1 MIFTTPDFKRAAL
14 ASLMIMTAATTFTAC
29 SNDTDDE
36 VTNNATEIR
45 LRSAVVEGSVADWT
59 RTRAENQIYLE
70 SGKTINVTINRQD
83 DDTQLYQQELTAGS
97 NGVMSGKTS
106 MYFPIDGTNVNIYA
120 YVGGNFSITE
130 VEAGDKKT
138 TPVKDDVVINLSTNK
153 DQSTTDKTEASDFLY
168 GENLNVERTSD
179 HVSVQMAHMFSRV
192 ILKVTAN
199 STINSANTSLNN
211 IEISDVIN
219 SATYTIGQNAV
230 VASTKSTDKGALT
243 VFSTTTAKAITD
255 QFSQNDTVV
264 VIPQAMAGKVITFGT
279 TNKNY
284 TVALPSGTEFKP
296 GKSYTFNITLSA
308 ASINLEVTIKDWDA
322 VTAVDL
328 EAGYDIPAKN
338 NGNDEQKEETDDD
351 SKTAGSEATPEVK

>member
-168 GENLNVERTSD
+168 GENLNIERTSD

-199 STINSANTSLNN
+199 STINTANTSLKD
-211 IEISDVIN
+211 IKISDVIN
-219 SATYTIGQNAV
+219 SASYTIGQNAV
-230 VASTKSTDKGALT
+230 VASDDNTKKDSLT

-264 VIPQAMAGKVITFGT
+264 VIPQAMAGKMIKFGT

-308 ASINLEVTIKDWDA
+308 ASINLDVTIKDWEA

-338 NGNDEQKEETDDD
+338 NSNEEQQEADDD
-351 SKTAGSEATPEVK
+351 SKTAGSEAAPVEK